1 MKIIFTSHKLY
12 PEFKVYEDNKL
23 VIQVKIDNP
32 SQAFRITCLDNKRV
46 FFIAD
51 EVVKKTKITTLLNEY
66 SQQLGSLIKSNSDV
80 NAGEI
85 EIEGKQY
92 TYKIS
97 DDFSKEI
104 YLFKPN
110 KHQPVISSKLE
121 MGQSSFPNE
130 VCINYLLFAL
140 AWFTF
145 LVKEQSG
152 VVQFAEA

>member
-1 MKIIFTSHKLY
+1 MKIIFLPHKLY
-12 PEFKVYEDNKL
+12 PQFRVYEDNKL
-23 VIQVKIDNP
+23 VIHAKIDNA

-51 EVVKKTKITTLLNEY
+51 EVVKKVRTTTLLNEY
-66 SQQLGSLIKSNSDV
+66 SQQLGSLSKNNSDI
-80 NAGEI
+80 NTGEI

-97 DDFSKEI
+97 DKEI

-110 KHQPVISSKLE
+110 KHQPVISGKLE
-121 MGQSSFPNE
+121 LGQLSFPNE
-130 VCINYLLFAL
+130 IYINYLLFAL

-145 LVKEQSG
+145 LVKEKPEA
-152 VVQFAEA
+152 VQFAEA